1 MSQTVRALCR
11 RSHDNCAS
19 KFEPHPL
26 CVLARCASPSS
37 PLSVLQDLAP
47 SLSVPL
53 LDDLPPESMGSFV
66 MCSNGGNSKVP
77 IMAELK
83 SLVDQIKDVTLGT
96 ESLAEAG

>member
-1 MSQTVRALCR
+1 
-11 RSHDNCAS
+11 
-19 KFEPHPL
+19 
-26 CVLARCASPSS
+26 
-37 PLSVLQDLAP
+37 
-47 SLSVPL
+47 
-53 LDDLPPESMGSFV
+53 MGSFV